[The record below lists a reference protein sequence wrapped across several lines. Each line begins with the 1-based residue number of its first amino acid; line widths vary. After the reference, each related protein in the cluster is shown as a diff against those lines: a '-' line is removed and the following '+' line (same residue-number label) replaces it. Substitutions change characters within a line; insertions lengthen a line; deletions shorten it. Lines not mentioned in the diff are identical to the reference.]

1 MKTTSFLAQRIV
13 RYTRVSI
20 QYMGIYVSKQNTAS
34 QRQQIGLFLGPLLF
48 FILLALPQPDGMPE
62 HSMQVAAVAVLMA
75 TYWMSEAIPIPATAL
90 MPTVLFPILGVMPT
104 AKVTLSYGNHL
115 IFLFMG
121 GFLIAVTIEKW
132 QLHKRIALRT
142 ILLVGVS
149 ANQIILGFMLAT
161 AFLSAWIS
169 NTATAMMMVT
179 IGLAVIKQA
188 QHDTTESND
197 HSAFATALMLGIAY
211 AASIGGIATLI
222 GTPPNAIL
230 AGVIESSFGYSIGFA
245 QWMSFGV
252 PLSLIMLALC
262 WFYLTHIAFQA
273 EFDEL
278 PGGKHSICQQLNE
291 LGAMSSAEKKVL
303 AVFILVAA
311 GWLIRGLFDIQALE
325 SVKDSSIAIAGA
337 LLLFIIPADFKKG
350 EYLLDWHTAKN
361 IPWDIMILFGGGFA
375 LAAGFAQSG
384 LTEWLANQLIS
395 LQGMNLI
402 ILVLTIVLLVIFLTE
417 ITSNTAT
424 ASLLLP
430 VMGAFA
436 IAIQIHPLNLM
447 VAVALSASF
456 AFMLPVATPPN
467 AIVFSSRQIT
477 IPQMAKTG
485 LWLNIIGSILIT
497 VFVIFYLP
505 RVFEL

>member
-1 MKTTSFLAQRIV
+1 MS
-13 RYTRVSI
+13 
-20 QYMGIYVSKQNTAS
+20 NTDTFS
-34 QRQQIGLFLGPLLF
+34 RRQQIGLLLGPVLF
-48 FILLALPQPDGMPE
+48 FILLALPQPVDMPDN
-62 HSMQVAAVAVLMA
+62 SMQVAAVAILMA

-90 MPTVLFPILGVMPT
+90 MPIVLFPLLDIMPT
-104 AKVTLSYGNHL
+104 ARVTLSYGNHL

-132 QLHKRIALRT
+132 QLHKRMALRT

-179 IGLAVIKQA
+179 IGMAVIKQA
-188 QHDTTESND
+188 QKQTTKLNKN
-197 HSAFATALMLGIAY
+197 SAFATALMLGIAY
-211 AASIGGIATLI
+211 SASIGGIATLI

-230 AGVIESSFGYSIGFA
+230 AGVIESSFGYSISFA

-252 PLSLIMLALC
+252 PLSLIMLLLC

-273 EFDEL
+273 EFNEL
-278 PGGKHSICQQLNE
+278 PGGKQNIQQQLDK
-291 LGAMSSAEKKVL
+291 LGPMSSVEKKVL

-337 LLLFIIPADFKKG
+337 LLLFMIPADFTKG

-375 LAAGFAQSG
+375 LANGFASSG
-384 LTEWLANQLIS
+384 LTEWIANQLIA
-395 LQGMNLI
+395 LQGMDLI
-402 ILVLTIVLLVIFLTE
+402 IIVFMIVLLVIFLTE

-436 IAIQIHPLNLM
+436 IAIEVHPLSLM

-467 AIVFSSRQIT
+467 AIVFSSRQVSM
-477 IPQMAKTG
+477 PQMARAG
-485 LWLNIIGSILIT
+485 IWLNIIGSILIT
-497 VFVIFYLP
+497 LFVIFYLP
-505 RVFEL
+505 QVFKL

>member
-1 MKTTSFLAQRIV
+1 M
-13 RYTRVSI
+13 
-20 QYMGIYVSKQNTAS
+20 
-34 QRQQIGLFLGPLLF
+34 
-48 FILLALPQPDGMPE
+48 PDN
-62 HSMQVAAVAVLMA
+62 SMQVAAVAILMA

-90 MPTVLFPILGVMPT
+90 MPIVLFPLLDIMPT
-104 AKVTLSYGNHL
+104 ARVTFSYGNHL

-132 QLHKRIALRT
+132 QLHKRMALRT

-179 IGLAVIKQA
+179 IGMAVIKQA
-188 QHDTTESND
+188 QKQTTKLNKN
-197 HSAFATALMLGIAY
+197 SAFATALMLGIAY
-211 AASIGGIATLI
+211 SASIGGIATLI

-230 AGVIESSFGYSIGFA
+230 AGVIESSFGYSISFA

-252 PLSLIMLALC
+252 PLSLIMLLLC

-273 EFDEL
+273 EFNEL
-278 PGGKHSICQQLNE
+278 PGGKQNIQQQLDK
-291 LGAMSSAEKKVL
+291 LGPMSSVEKKVL

-337 LLLFIIPADFKKG
+337 LLLFMIPADFTKG

-375 LAAGFAQSG
+375 LANGFASSG
-384 LTEWLANQLIS
+384 LTEWIANQLIA
-395 LQGMNLI
+395 LQGMDLI
-402 ILVLTIVLLVIFLTE
+402 IIVFMIVLLVIFLTE

-436 IAIQIHPLNLM
+436 IAIEVHPLSLM

-467 AIVFSSRQIT
+467 AIVFSSRQVSM
-477 IPQMAKTG
+477 PQMARAG
-485 LWLNIIGSILIT
+485 IWLNIIGSILIT
-497 VFVIFYLP
+497 LFVIFYLP
-505 RVFEL
+505 QVFKL

>member
-1 MKTTSFLAQRIV
+1 LPANSVT
-13 RYTRVSI
+13 Y
-20 QYMGIYVSKQNTAS
+20 S
-34 QRQQIGLFLGPLLF
+34 QRQITGLLLGPLLF
-48 FILLALPQPDGMPE
+48 FILLLIEQPADMPPG
-62 HSMQVAAVAVLMA
+62 SMQVAAVAVLMA
-75 TYWMSEAIPIPATAL
+75 SYWMSEAIPIPATAL
-90 MPTVLFPILGVMPT
+90 MPIVLFPLLDIMPT
-104 AKVTLSYGNHL
+104 GKVTLSYGNHL

-188 QHDTTESND
+188 RKDNPNLKSKSD
-197 HSAFATALMLGIAY
+197 FSSALMLGIAY
-211 AASIGGIATLI
+211 SASIGGIATLI

-230 AGVIESSFGYSIGFA
+230 AGVIEANFNYTIGFT
-245 QWMSFGV
+245 QWMIFAT
-252 PLSLIMLALC
+252 PLSICMLIIC
-262 WFYLTHIAFQA
+262 WFYLTRIAFQA
-273 EFDEL
+273 EFEEL
-278 PGGKHSICQQLNE
+278 PGGKHSIRKQLKK
-291 LGAMSSAEKKVL
+291 LGPMSSAEKKVL
-303 AVFILVAA
+303 SVFILVSA
-311 GWLIRGLFDIQALE
+311 GWLIQGLFEIPALK
-325 SVKDSSIAIAGA
+325 SVTDSSIAMAGA
-337 LLLFIIPADFKKG
+337 VLLFIIPADFKKG
-350 EYLLDWHTAKN
+350 EFLLDWNTAKT

-375 LAAGFAQSG
+375 LANGFASSG
-384 LTEWLANQLIS
+384 LTEWIANQLVN
-395 LQGMNLI
+395 LEGMNLI
-402 ILVLTIVLLVIFLTE
+402 VLVLMIVLLVIFLTE

-430 VMGAFA
+430 VIGAFA
-436 IAIQIHPLNLM
+436 VALHIHPLNLM

-477 IPQMAKTG
+477 IPQMARAG
-485 LWLNIIGSILIT
+485 IWLNIVGSLLIT
-497 VFVIFYLP
+497 AFIIFYLP
-505 RVFEL
+505 YTFNLRI

>member
-1 MKTTSFLAQRIV
+1 
-13 RYTRVSI
+13 
-20 QYMGIYVSKQNTAS
+20 MGTQLPSKIHTLS
-34 QRQQIGLFLGPLLF
+34 QRQQIGLFLGPVLF
-48 FILLALPQPDGMPE
+48 FILLALPQPADMPD

-90 MPTVLFPILGVMPT
+90 MPIVLFPLLGIMPT
-104 AKVTLSYGNHL
+104 AKVTLAYGNHL

-132 QLHKRIALRT
+132 QLHKRIAPRT
-142 ILLVGVS
+142 ILFVGVS
-149 ANQIILGFMLAT
+149 PNQIILGFMLAT

-188 QHDTTESND
+188 QFSNSKQQD
-197 HSAFATALMLGIAY
+197 NSAFASALMLGIAY
-211 AASIGGIATLI
+211 SASIGGIATLI

-230 AGVIESSFGYSIGFA
+230 AGVIESTFGYSIGFA
-245 QWMSFGV
+245 QWMGFGV
-252 PLSLIMLALC
+252 PLSLIMLGLC
-262 WFYLTHIAFQA
+262 WFYLTHVAFHA

-278 PGGKHSICQQLNE
+278 PGGKQSIHRQLSE
-291 LGAMSSAEKKVL
+291 LGPMSAAEIKVL
-303 AVFILVAA
+303 AVFIMVVS

-325 SVKDSSIAIAGA
+325 SVKDSSIAMAGA

-350 EYLLDWHTAKN
+350 EYLLDWETAKN

-375 LAAGFAQSG
+375 LAGGFASSG
-384 LTEWLANQLIS
+384 LTEWIASQLIA

-402 ILVLTIVLLVIFLTE
+402 TIVFMIVLLVIFLTE

-424 ASLLLP
+424 SSLLLP

-436 IAIQIHPLNLM
+436 IAIQVHPLNLM

-467 AIVFSSRQIT
+467 AIVFGSRQVS
-477 IPQMAKTG
+477 IPQMARTG
-485 LWLNIIGSILIT
+485 LWLNIIGSVLIT
-497 VFVIFYLP
+497 LFVIFYLP
-505 RVFEL
+505 RIFEL

>member
-1 MKTTSFLAQRIV
+1 MSNSL
-13 RYTRVSI
+13 S
-20 QYMGIYVSKQNTAS
+20 SKS
-34 QRQQIGLFLGPLLF
+34 QILSSRQQIGLLLGPVLF
-48 FILLALPQPDGMPE
+48 FIVLALPQPIDMPDN
-62 HSMQVAAVAVLMA
+62 SMQVAAVAVLMA

-90 MPTVLFPILGVMPT
+90 MPIVLFPLLGIMET
-104 AKVTLSYGNHL
+104 SKVTLAYGNHL

-149 ANQIILGFMLAT
+149 SNQIILGFMLAT

-179 IGLAVIKQA
+179 IGLAVIKQT
-188 QHDTTESND
+188 QSHSTNEQNND
-197 HSAFATALMLGIAY
+197 SSFASALMLGIAY
-211 AASIGGIATLI
+211 SASIGGIATLI

-230 AGVIESSFGYSIGFA
+230 AGVIETSYGYTIGFA
-245 QWMSFGV
+245 QWMSFGA
-252 PLSLIMLALC
+252 PLSLIMLGLC
-262 WFYLTHIAFQA
+262 WFYLTHIAFQS
-273 EFDEL
+273 EFNEL
-278 PGGKHSICQQLNE
+278 PGGKQSIRRQLDD
-291 LGAMSSAEKKVL
+291 LGTMSSAEIKVL
-303 AVFILVAA
+303 LVFITVAA
-311 GWLIRGLFDIQALE
+311 SWLIRGLFDIQALA
-325 SVKDSSIAIAGA
+325 SVEDSSIAMAGA

-375 LAAGFAQSG
+375 LAGGFVSSG
-384 LTEWLANQLIS
+384 LTEWIANQLIA

-402 ILVLTIVLLVIFLTE
+402 IIVFMVVLLVIFLTE

-424 ASLLLP
+424 SSLLLP

-436 IAIQIHPLNLM
+436 IAIQVHPLNLM
-447 VAVALSASF
+447 IAVALSASF

-467 AIVFSSRQIT
+467 AIVFSSRQVS
-477 IPQMAKTG
+477 IPQMARTG
-485 LWLNIIGSILIT
+485 LWLNIIGSVLIT
-497 VFVIFYLP
+497 FFIIFYLP
-505 RVFEL
+505 KIFEL

>member
-1 MKTTSFLAQRIV
+1 MT
-13 RYTRVSI
+13 
-20 QYMGIYVSKQNTAS
+20 
-34 QRQQIGLFLGPLLF
+34 GLFLGPLLF
-48 FILLALPQPDGMPE
+48 FILLVLPQPADMPQG
-62 HSMQVAAVAVLMA
+62 SMQVAAVAVLMA

-90 MPTVLFPILGVMPT
+90 MPIVLFPLLDIMPT
-104 AKVTLSYGNHL
+104 SKVTLSYGNHL

-132 QLHKRIALRT
+132 QLHKRIALHT

-149 ANQIILGFMLAT
+149 TNQIILGFMLAT

-188 QHDTTESND
+188 QKDAPELKNQ
-197 HSAFATALMLGIAY
+197 SAFSSALMLGIAY
-211 AASIGGIATLI
+211 SASIGGIATLI

-230 AGVIESSFGYSIGFA
+230 AGIIESNFNYTIGFA
-245 QWMSFGV
+245 QWMAFAT
-252 PLSLIMLALC
+252 PLSICMLIIC
-262 WFYLTHIAFQA
+262 WLYLTRIAFQA

-278 PGGKHSICQQLNE
+278 PGGKESIRQQLLQ
-291 LGAMSSAEKKVL
+291 LGTMSSAEKKVL
-303 AVFILVAA
+303 GVFILVAA
-311 GWLIRGLFDIQALE
+311 GWLIRGLFKIPALDT
-325 SVKDSSIAIAGA
+325 VTDSSIAIFGA
-337 LLLFIIPADFKKG
+337 LLLFMIPADFKKG
-350 EYLLDWHTAKN
+350 IFLLDWKTAKT

-375 LAAGFAQSG
+375 LANGFASSG
-384 LTEWLANQLIS
+384 LTEWIANQLIS
-395 LQGMNLI
+395 LESMDLI
-402 ILVLTIVLLVIFLTE
+402 VLVFMIVLLVIFLTE

-436 IAIQIHPLNLM
+436 VALHLHPLNLM

-467 AIVFSSRQIT
+467 AIVFSSRKIT
-477 IPQMAKTG
+477 IPQMAKAG
-485 LWLNIIGSILIT
+485 IWLNIVGCILIT
-497 VFVIFYLP
+497 LFVIFYLP
-505 RVFEL
+505 LIFNLDT

>member
-1 MKTTSFLAQRIV
+1 MSTSLP
-13 RYTRVSI
+13 SI
-20 QYMGIYVSKQNTAS
+20 LQTLS
-34 QRQQIGLFLGPLLF
+34 QRQQIGLLLGPVLF
-48 FILLALPQPDGMPE
+48 FILLALPQPADMPDN
-62 HSMQVAAVAVLMA
+62 SMQVAAVAVLMA

-90 MPTVLFPILGVMPT
+90 MPIVLFPLLGIMAT
-104 AKVTLSYGNHL
+104 DKVTLAYGNHL

-149 ANQIILGFMLAT
+149 SNQIILGFMLAT

-188 QHDTTESND
+188 QPGNSDKQNNNP
-197 HSAFATALMLGIAY
+197 AFASALMLGIAY
-211 AASIGGIATLI
+211 SASIGGIATLI

-252 PLSLIMLALC
+252 PLSLIMLGLC

-273 EFDEL
+273 EFDEI
-278 PGGKHSICQQLNE
+278 PGGKQSIQRQLNE
-291 LGAMSSAEKKVL
+291 LGPMSAAEIKVL
-303 AVFILVAA
+303 TVFIMVAA
-311 GWLIRGLFDIQALE
+311 GWLIRGLFDFQALE
-325 SVKDSSIAIAGA
+325 SIKDSSIAMAGA

-375 LAAGFAQSG
+375 LAGGFVSSG
-384 LTEWLANQLIS
+384 LTEWIASQLIA
-395 LQGMNLI
+395 LQGMDLI
-402 ILVLTIVLLVIFLTE
+402 IIVFMIVLLVIFLTE

-424 ASLLLP
+424 SSLLIP

-436 IAIQIHPLNLM
+436 IAIQVHPLNLM

-467 AIVFSSRQIT
+467 AIVFSSRQVN
-477 IPQMAKTG
+477 IPQMARTG
-485 LWLNIIGSILIT
+485 LWLNIIGSVLIT
-497 VFVIFYLP
+497 LFVIFYLP
-505 RVFEL
+505 RIFEL